1 MARGRVEF
9 VSWIVDGRGLRYR
22 EVLIHRRSPTKIGLY
37 AVLSDP
43 NIDLMI
49 IETNLDAALRC
60 NARTGTF
67 VSTSQWPSQSLA
79 KMSLNV

>member
-22 EVLIHRRSPTKIGLY
+22 EVLIHRRSPRMGLY

-43 NIDLMI
+43 NNDLMI